1 MKADELM
8 AKNDEEIGY
17 GTMPTNDWRCAK
29 PTRAMASQRTTTPL
43 EKWKTM
49 SAANIGNNFQTL
61 ASRDDLTERLSEVSQ
76 PTLIIH
82 GDADIAIPMERAQV
96 MADKIPDAELVVIP
110 GAGHA
115 ANLSHPDPVNQAL
128 DNFLERL

>member
-1 MKADELM
+1 
-8 AKNDEEIGY
+8 
-17 GTMPTNDWRCAK
+17 
-29 PTRAMASQRTTTPL
+29 
-43 EKWKTM
+43 M

-128 DNFLERL
+128 DNFLKRL